1 MQPELNTEEHWFLG
15 ISPEGIGTLGMALN
29 FIVSLGVS
37 YLTPAPPSSIQDLV
51 EEIRIPR
58 GAGEPHELSA

>member
-1 MQPELNTEEHWFLG
+1 MV
-15 ISPEGIGTLGMALN
+15 LN
-29 FIVSLGVS
+29 FVVALGVS
-37 YLTPAPPSSIQDLV
+37 YATPAPPASIQDLV